1 MATNRQILEALRGVR
16 NQFQSKSSYVG
27 VHRSVISISNG
38 QSVMTSDISEISA
51 VIRNGNG
58 NNK

>member
-1 MATNRQILEALRGVR
+1 MATNNQILEALRGVR
-16 NQFQSKSSYVG
+16 SQFPSNSSYIG
-27 VHRSVISISNG
+27 VHRSMISISNG
-38 QSVMTSDISEISA
+38 QSVMSSDIREISA

>member
-1 MATNRQILEALRGVR
+1 MATRTQILEALRGVR
-16 NQFQSKSSYVG
+16 NQFPSNSSYIG
-27 VHRSVISISNG
+27 VHRNVISISNG
-38 QSVMTSDISEISA
+38 HRVMVSDISEISA